1 MSTGADSA
9 IVFALP
15 GNEALADALATQ
27 AALLR
32 GGLNC
37 RSFADGE
44 TYLRFL
50 TPVAGRRVVLACT
63 LDQPDAKLLRLLLA
77 ANILRELGATQLILV
92 APYLP
97 YLRQD
102 QRFHEG
108 EGVSARHIAKLLS
121 THFDGLITVDPHL
134 HRIAHLEDIY
144 TLRLRV
150 VQAAPLMAAWVAREV
165 ERPVLIGPDAE
176 SAQWVSAVAA
186 AAGCPFRVLEKH
198 RRGDREVRLDAMD
211 LGAVRDHTPVLV
223 DDIIATAR
231 TQIAAIQLL
240 AEQGLP
246 APVCIAVHAIFA
258 GDAAGALAA
267 AGAHRV
273 VSCNSITHASNAI
286 DLRPSLA
293 AALVDL
299 LALGDDDAASVEPG
313 C

>member
-1 MSTGADSA
+1 MSPSAAPA

-15 GNEALADALATQ
+15 GNEALADALATR
-27 AALLR
+27 AALVR
-32 GGLNC
+32 GECNC

-77 ANILRELGATQLILV
+77 ASILRELGATTVVLV

-108 EGVSARHIAKLLS
+108 EGISARHIAKLLS

-134 HRIAHLEDIY
+134 HRIASLEEIY

-150 VQAAPLMAAWVAREV
+150 VQAASLIADWVAREV

-176 SAQWVSAVAA
+176 SAQWVSVVAS

-198 RRGDREVRLDAMD
+198 RQGDRDVRLDTMD
-211 LGAVRDHTPVLV
+211 LAALRGRTPVLV

-231 TQIAAIQLL
+231 TQIAAIHMLT
-240 AEQGLP
+240 EQGLP
-246 APVCIAVHAIFA
+246 APVCIGVHAIFA
-258 GDAAGALAA
+258 GDAANALAA
-267 AGAHRV
+267 AGARRV
-273 VSCNSITHASNAI
+273 LSCNSIVHASNAI
-286 DLRPSLA
+286 DLSAAIA
-293 AALVDL
+293 AALLEL
-299 LALGDDDAASVEPG
+299 LVELHDSALQAK
-313 C
+313 

>member
-1 MSTGADSA
+1 MSDTPT

-27 AALLR
+27 AALVR
-32 GGLNC
+32 GECSC

-50 TPVAGRRVVLACT
+50 TPVAGCHVVLACT
-63 LDQPDAKLLRLLLA
+63 LDHPDAKLLRLLLA
-77 ANILRELGATQLILV
+77 ARILRELGAAHLVLV

-121 THFDGLITVDPHL
+121 THFDGLITADPHL
-134 HRIAHLEDIY
+134 HRIAHLEDLY

-150 VQAAPLMAAWVAREV
+150 VQAAPLIADWVSREV

-176 SAQWVSAVAA
+176 SAQWVSVVAA

-198 RRGDREVRLDAMD
+198 REGDREVRLDAMD
-211 LGAVRDHTPVLV
+211 LGAVRDRRPVLV

-231 TQIAAIQLL
+231 TQIAAIRML

-246 APVCIAVHAIFA
+246 APLCIGVHAIFA

-267 AGAHRV
+267 AGASRV
-273 VSCNSITHASNAI
+273 LSCNSIAHASNAI
-286 DLRPSLA
+286 DLRPSLS

-299 LALGDDDAASVEPG
+299 LAQGFDDEALDEPG